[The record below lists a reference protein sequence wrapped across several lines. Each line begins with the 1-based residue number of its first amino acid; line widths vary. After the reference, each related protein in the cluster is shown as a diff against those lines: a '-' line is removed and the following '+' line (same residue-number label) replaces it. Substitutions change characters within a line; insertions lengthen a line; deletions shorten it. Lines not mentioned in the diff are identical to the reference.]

1 MKRRDFLITSAGLTG
16 SLLPVLAYGRP
27 CPPSTLSVE
36 GGTTANTTCTS
47 GNMEADWRL
56 RSGQD
61 PGNPQPGVVWFHD
74 FRSDAEVNA
83 FRWSA
88 GIGNDPNATGGEA
101 PRLRRNTTDGLASGS
116 CLEVLVGPG
125 GSGQSSYWWRPFS
138 PFVAPG
144 NGKSANDPGAGGT
157 IGARPWNSS
166 DRNQLGNTNT
176 GWYGHPSYAAA
187 DPSHF
192 DGTDFYLQV
201 VCKMDPRRI
210 TGGNSAFITGKFI
223 WFTTAEGEQSL
234 SNAEHV
240 FMSYGPSGNDGNK
253 NYLRAY
259 SLGVNGI
266 GSFDAL
272 DQEEPGD
279 RIQPGSSSA
288 TDWSYS
294 GGWDVLL
301 FHLRLGQKNVTSGA
315 NATLL
320 EVWAAHPG
328 QTSYTKIWNQEYGNS
343 AYEARN
349 GLQALILGGY
359 NNNANFPQQFYHRY
373 AQVIFSKQFIP
384 CPQV

>member
-166 DRNQLGNTNT
+166 DRNQLGN
-176 GWYGHPSYAAA
+176 
-187 DPSHF
+187 
-192 DGTDFYLQV
+192 L
-201 VCKMDPRRI
+201 
-210 TGGNSAFITGKFI
+210 
-223 WFTTAEGEQSL
+223 
-234 SNAEHV
+234 
-240 FMSYGPSGNDGNK
+240 GNDQASSVYVPRGFRVRLCENETRREGDGRCEEYTQGRH
-253 NYLRAY
+253 NLRF
-259 SLGVNGI
+259 N
-266 GSFDAL
+266 D
-272 DQEEPGD
+272 
-279 RIQPGSSSA
+279 SA
-288 TDWSYS
+288 SWI
-294 GGWDVLL
+294 
-301 FHLRLGQKNVTSGA
+301 R
-315 NATLL
+315 
-320 EVWAAHPG
+320 VW
-328 QTSYTKIWNQEYGNS
+328 
-343 AYEARN
+343 RN
-349 GLQALILGGY
+349 
-359 NNNANFPQQFYHRY
+359 
-373 AQVIFSKQFIP
+373 
-384 CPQV
+384 